1 MNPKKI
7 KEKFSEEILSLI
19 NTLNCCAKNF
29 GVRLFFVGGL
39 VRDILMDK
47 NIADIDILVEGNA
60 IKFVDSIEGAEV
72 ISYHPDFGTVKAT
85 INGIDIDFA
94 STRSEIYPNSGC
106 LPSVEKI
113 ACPIEEDIKRRDF
126 TVNSILIN
134 LENFEII
141 DFLGGVED
149 IKAKKLKILH
159 NKSFIDDPTRILRGL
174 DFSLRFDFKLD
185 EETKS
190 LQEEFL
196 NSKIDREFLSFS
208 RVDLTLLKLLENNIL
223 TYEHIINNK
232 LYKIFRDTKPEIDF
246 GSINSASFLF
256 DVNLAEL
263 AYLALRFEIPNI
275 EYDKN
280 NILNM
285 FKTFKNAD
293 NEDLALYFAKV
304 KDENLILYLNEL
316 KNIKNIVNGEDLIS
330 LGFKQG
336 KIIGEILDDLLSYKL
351 QNRIKNMQKEEEISW
366 IREKYLQKT
375 N

>member
-19 NTLNCCAKNF
+19 NTLNSCAKNF

-47 NIADIDILVEGNA
+47 NIADIDILVEGSA
-60 IKFVDSIEGAEV
+60 IEFVDSIEGAEI

-94 STRSEIYPNSGC
+94 STRSEEYPNSGC
-106 LPSVEKI
+106 LPSVLKI
-113 ACPIEEDIKRRDF
+113 GSSIEEDIKRRDF
-126 TVNSILIN
+126 TVNAILIN

-159 NKSFIDDPTRILRGL
+159 KKSFIDDPTRILRGL
-174 DFSLRFDFKLD
+174 DFALRFDFKLD
-185 EETKS
+185 EETKR

-223 TYEHIINNK
+223 SYEHIIERG

-280 NILNM
+280 NELNI
-285 FKTFKNAD
+285 FKTFKNA
-293 NEDLALYFAKV
+293 NSEDLALYFAKY
-304 KDENLILYLNEL
+304 KDENLLLYLNEL
-316 KNIKNIVNGEDLIS
+316 KNIKNNVGGEDLIS

-336 KIIGEILDDLLSYKL
+336 KIIGEILDDLLFHKIK
-351 QNRIKNMQKEEEISW
+351 NRIKNMQKKEEIAW
-366 IREKYLQKT
+366 IRKKYLKKT